1 MTKSSGEEMRVSGRQ
16 YVNRALATLCALALT
31 LGLGG
36 CGGDGTSEEPTQS
49 GGSAV
54 SITIECESNLMLSR
68 YDLDVYVDDAQQ
80 GSLDHGTTKTF
91 DLVLNDGTHALRI
104 TEKGDSS
111 VDGSVDFSVSGE
123 TSLKYVA
130 HCTNSQVEVE
140 AVNALNPPISSSEAS
155 SKYHDEARR
164 AFEEAGFTNIR
175 EEELRDLMPG
185 QQSSNWYTDNIT
197 IGGRDEFS
205 EEDSFPADDEV
216 VITYHVLADLN
227 APASSSELEGRNY
240 EDVVSMFEDAGFIN
254 VTTRT
259 TGASGAAGTVSEV
272 CIGGL
277 FGSSDF
283 AAEDTFAFDS
293 GVEIT
298 YFEGSGSS
306 DESSGPAPVPEGD
319 LNRLLE
325 QSEADASWFSSAYK
339 GSTITFD
346 GWVAHLVHHDN
357 FDTRWDVLILPG
369 DSGDSSTD
377 LSLRLT
383 DVSMS
388 DMNVVNSD
396 TLRMGDN
403 ITITAVVGDYNETA
417 AWLELDPVSITIR

>member
-1 MTKSSGEEMRVSGRQ
+1 MKAPGLH
-16 YVNRALATLCALALT
+16 RALTVFCALVLAL
-31 LGLGG
+31 GIGG
-36 CGGDGTSEEPTQS
+36 CGNDEVSQEVLQSDGSP
-49 GGSAV
+49 V
-54 SITIECESNLMLSR
+54 SITIECESNLILSR

-91 DLVLNDGTHALRI
+91 ELDLSDGSHTLRI
-104 TEKGDSS
+104 TEKGDNS
-111 VDGSVDFSVSGE
+111 VDGSTDFSVSGE
-123 TSLKYVA
+123 TSLKYVV
-130 HCTNSQVEVE
+130 HCTNSQVEVK
-140 AVNALNPPISSSEAS
+140 AVDALNPPISSSEAS
-155 SKYHDEARR
+155 SKYHDEAYR

-175 EEELRDLMPG
+175 EEELRDLTLD
-185 QQSSNWYTDNIT
+185 QQSRNWYTDSIT
-197 IGGRDEFS
+197 VGGKDEFS
-205 EEDSFPADDEV
+205 EEDPFLADDEV

-254 VTTRT
+254 VTART
-259 TGASGAAGTVSEV
+259 TGALGAAGTVSDV
-272 CIGGL
+272 RIGGL

-283 AAEDTFAFDS
+283 TSKDTFAFDA

-298 YFEGSGSS
+298 YYEG
-306 DESSGPAPVPEGD
+306 DEGLEDTPESTPVPEAD

-325 QSEADASWFSSAYK
+325 QNEADASWFSSEYE
-339 GSTITFD
+339 GCTITFD
-346 GWVAHLVHHDN
+346 GWVAHLMNHDN
-357 FDTRWDVLILPG
+357 YDTRWDVLILPG
-369 DSGDSSTD
+369 DNGDASTD

-396 TLRMGDN
+396 TLHMGDN
-403 ITITAVVGDYNETA
+403 ITITAVVGEYNETA

>member
-1 MTKSSGEEMRVSGRQ
+1 MKAPGLH
-16 YVNRALATLCALALT
+16 RALTVFCALVLAL
-31 LGLGG
+31 GIGG
-36 CGGDGTSEEPTQS
+36 CGNDEVSQEVLQSDGSP
-49 GGSAV
+49 V
-54 SITIECESNLMLSR
+54 SITIECESNLILSR
-68 YDLDVYVDDAQQ
+68 YDLDVYVDDSLQ

-91 DLVLNDGTHALRI
+91 ELDLSDGTHTLRI
-104 TEKGDSS
+104 TEKGDNS
-111 VDGSVDFSVSGE
+111 VDGSADFSVSGE
-123 TSLKYVA
+123 TSLKYVV

-140 AVNALNPPISSSEAS
+140 AVDALNPPISSSEAS
-155 SKYHDEARR
+155 SKYHDEAYR

-175 EEELRDLMPG
+175 EEELRDLTLD
-185 QQSSNWYTDNIT
+185 QQSRNWYTDSIT
-197 IGGRDEFS
+197 VGGKDEFN
-205 EEDSFPADDEV
+205 EEDSFLADDEV

-254 VTTRT
+254 VTART
-259 TGASGAAGTVSEV
+259 TGASGAAGTVSDV
-272 CIGGL
+272 RIGGL

-283 AAEDTFAFDS
+283 TSEDTFAFDA

-298 YFEGSGSS
+298 YYEG
-306 DESSGPAPVPEGD
+306 DEDLEDTPESTPVPEAD

-325 QSEADASWFSSAYK
+325 QNEADASWFSSEYE
-339 GSTITFD
+339 GCTITFD
-346 GWVAHLVHHDN
+346 GWVAHLMNHDN
-357 FDTRWDVLILPG
+357 YDTRWDVLILPG
-369 DSGDSSTD
+369 DNGDASTD

-396 TLRMGDN
+396 TLHMGDN
-403 ITITAVVGDYNETA
+403 ITITAVVGEYNETA

>member
-1 MTKSSGEEMRVSGRQ
+1 MKVSRLRSV
-16 YVNRALATLCALALT
+16 YRTLTMFCMLALV
-31 LGLGG
+31 LCVGG
-36 CGGDGTSEEPTQS
+36 CGNDGVPEEEPQS

-54 SITIECESNLMLSR
+54 SITIECESNLILSR
-68 YDLDVYVDDAQQ
+68 YDLDVYVDDVQQ

-91 DLVLNDGTHALRI
+91 DLDLSDGTHVLRI
-104 TEKGDSS
+104 TEKGDSG

-123 TSLKYVA
+123 TSLKYVV
-130 HCTNSQVEVE
+130 HCTSSQVEVE
-140 AVNALNPPISSSEAS
+140 AVDAINPPISSSEAS
-155 SKYHDEARR
+155 SQYHDEAYR

-175 EEELRDLMPG
+175 EEELRDLTPD
-185 QQSSNWYTDNIT
+185 QQNRNWYTDIIT
-197 IGGRDEFS
+197 VGGRDDFS
-205 EEDSFPADDEV
+205 REDSFLADDEV
-216 VITYHVLADLN
+216 VIIYHVLADLN

-259 TGASGAAGTVSEV
+259 TGASGAAGTVSDV
-272 CIGGL
+272 RIGGL

-283 AAEDTFAFDS
+283 TAENTFAFDA

-298 YFEGSGSS
+298 YYEG
-306 DESSGPAPVPEGD
+306 DEGLEGISESTHVPEAD

-325 QSEADASWFSSAYK
+325 QSEADASWFSSEYE
-339 GSTITFD
+339 GCTITFD
-346 GWVAHLVHHDN
+346 GWVAHLMNHDN
-357 FDTRWDVLILPG
+357 YDTRWDVLILPG
-369 DSGDSSTD
+369 DNGDASTD
-377 LSLRLT
+377 LSLRLN

-396 TLRMGDN
+396 TLHMGDN
-403 ITITAVVGDYNETA
+403 ITITAVVGEYNETA